1 MALGME
7 TKNRNEI
14 FSMKIY
20 LADNVWIIERE
31 RIIIKN
37 GIYNRL
43 HSFFYKEKRS
53 LKTVI
58 DLIKK

>member
-1 MALGME
+1 
-7 TKNRNEI
+7 
-14 FSMKIY
+14 MKIY